1 MSEHLVTW
9 KGEVGLTDCSY
20 MDAKVTPPLPLFTG
34 FKLWEQ
40 KLDYMGIGTMLE
52 AGAGCCSIK
61 T

>member
-1 MSEHLVTW
+1 LVTW
-9 KGEVGLTDCSY
+9 RGEVGLTDCSY
-20 MDAKVTPPLPLFTG
+20 MDAEVTPPLPLFTG